1 MRLGCIR
8 LLQQQPV
15 STLMELRRRCRLA
28 GGIALAATLGAV
40 VTMLTACEPASDAI
54 APDLAKAHDR
64 GVALMGRY
72 EYAAAR
78 EAFAAVVEER
88 PSWHRARVNLAIATL
103 NRQQEGDEQLALSIL
118 AEVLAEAPGHIAAR
132 YTTAILDL
140 YLGDAAAAAEGL
152 RQVVAADAEDAY
164 AAYFLGQA
172 LLQQGDYVAAAD
184 WLQRSATLDPYL
196 RSAYWAGSQA
206 LRRSGREEEATALL
220 ADYQRFDANPAAR
233 LAGFSYGR
241 MGPKATATA
250 AMPSSRAPTPRPA
263 GPLFAAARTV
273 GIEAN
278 AGATATAADVNGD
291 GEMDLAL
298 TGNGGTQFL
307 LGTEDGGFAP
317 AAAHDLA
324 ALAGIAAL
332 WGDIDDDGLLD
343 AVACSAN
350 GVRLWRQAPAGRWA
364 LTTTLGDAPCAAAA
378 LFDADSDGDL
388 DVFATGTNGNALYSN
403 NRDGSFRS
411 LAESQGLTGAAGRQ
425 VLAADLDGD
434 RDQDILVIGDA
445 PGHGIWQNDRTWRY
459 RPFAGLESF
468 QTTPLVAAA
477 TVDADAD
484 GRRELYGL
492 TPEGAL
498 LAWRREGANWT
509 QSTLVE
515 AGAAAGR
522 ALDVADFDGDGS
534 PELLRVDTAGFS
546 VIDPRTGAAV
556 YEQPVAGLANAL
568 AVVQDAAAGPAVAA
582 VTAEGISWW
591 PPGTGRHRFLAL
603 TPQGRS
609 EAEQM
614 RSNAS
619 GIGTLAKVRV
629 AGRWTLLD
637 AMDPHS
643 GPGQSL
649 QPLSVG
655 LGGHDAAD
663 FVALEWS
670 DGVTQTELDL
680 AAGERHVIAETQR
693 QLASCPVFF
702 VWDGDRFA
710 FVSDVLG
717 GAALGYLTAPDAY
730 APPRPVESYL
740 LDGDAIVPRNGRY
753 LVKLNEPMEENAYL
767 DAARLVVH
775 DLPAGW
781 SMVLDERLAVGGPP
795 ATGEPIY
802 FRDALLPAQVA
813 NAHGEDV
820 TALATAADRRAPS
833 PGSREPR
840 FVGLL
845 TEDQTLTLTFA
856 TPLPEEDAV
865 LVADAWIEFPYSQTV
880 FAAWQAGRRYNP
892 VSLHAR
898 AESGGWQ
905 PVALEF
911 GYPGGM
917 PRSMAL
923 PLGKLRAGTTAL
935 RLTSNMEIYWDRLR
949 VVTAEPLP
957 EAAPK
962 TLGPIAARVA
972 RSGFAKRSTGP
983 QRLPHYDYAKR
994 APYWDAKVPHGFYTA
1009 YGDAVP
1015 LVRDVDG
1022 ALAIFGSGEEVHL
1035 EFAAPAPMTGR
1046 KRYVEVRFHGWAK
1059 DMDLYTQHGQ
1069 TVGPLPIPDDLSPA
1083 QLAHRERLHARYN
1096 VRFQGGL

>member
-1 MRLGCIR
+1 M
-8 LLQQQPV
+8 
-15 STLMELRRRCRLA
+15 TLVDVRRGYGLA
-28 GGIALAATLGAV
+28 GAVMLAAALA
-40 VTMLTACEPASDAI
+40 ACEPASDEI
-54 APDLAKAHDR
+54 PRSLTSAHDR
-64 GVALMGRY
+64 AVALMGRY
-72 EYAAAR
+72 EYATAR

-88 PSWHRARVNLAIATL
+88 PGWHQARVNLAIATL

-118 AEVLAEAPGHIAAR
+118 AEVLAEAPDHVAAR
-132 YTTAILDL
+132 YTTAILQL

-152 RQVVAADAEDAY
+152 RQVVAADGEDAY

-172 LLQQGDYVAAAD
+172 LLQQGDYGSAAD
-184 WLQRSATLDPYL
+184 WLQRSAALDPYL

-206 LRRSGREEEATALL
+206 LRRIGREEEAAALL
-220 ADYQRFDANPAAR
+220 ANYQRFDDNPAAR

-250 AMPSSRAPTPRPA
+250 VAPSSRKPAPRPA

-273 GIEAN
+273 GAP
-278 AGATATAADVNGD
+278 ATGGATATAADVNDD
-291 GEMDLAL
+291 GQLDLAL
-298 TGNGGTQFL
+298 TADAGTQL
-307 LGTEDGGFAP
+307 LFGTENDGFAP
-317 AAAHDLA
+317 AAGHDLA
-324 ALAGIAAL
+324 ALAGTAAL

-343 AVACSAN
+343 AVACAPD
-350 GVRLWRQAPAGRWA
+350 GARLWRQAPAGSWGE
-364 LTTTLGDAPCAAAA
+364 TTTLSEAPCAAAA

-388 DVFATGTNGNALYSN
+388 DVFATGAEGNALYSN
-403 NRDGSFRS
+403 NRNGSFRS
-411 LAESQGLTGAAGRQ
+411 LAASQGLTGRAGRQ
-425 VLAADLDGD
+425 VLATDLDGD
-434 RDQDILVIGDA
+434 RDQDLIVIGDA
-445 PGHGIWQNDRTWRY
+445 TPHGIWQNDRTWRY
-459 RPFAGLESF
+459 QPFVGLEAF
-468 QTTPLVAAA
+468 QATHLAAA
-477 TVDADAD
+477 TAMDADAD

-492 TPEGAL
+492 VPDGTV
-498 LAWRREGANWT
+498 LAWRREGVDWM
-509 QSTLVE
+509 QSTL
-515 AGAAAGR
+515 AGAGPGAGL

-534 PELLRVDTAGFS
+534 PDLLRVDAAGFS
-546 VIDPRTGAAV
+546 VIDPRTGAV
-556 YEQPVAGLANAL
+556 VHEQAVAGLATAL
-568 AVVQDAAAGPAVAA
+568 AVVQDPGAGAAVAA
-582 VTAEGISWW
+582 VTAAGVSWW
-591 PPGTGRHRFLAL
+591 APGAGRHRFLAL
-603 TPQGRS
+603 APRGRS
-609 EAEQM
+609 EADQM

-680 AAGERHVIAETQR
+680 VAGERHVIAETQR

-702 VWDGDRFA
+702 VWDGTGFA

-740 LDGDAIVPRNGRY
+740 LEGEAIVPRSGRY

-767 DAARLVVH
+767 DAARLTVY

-781 SMVLDERLAVGGPP
+781 SVVLDERLAVGGPP

-802 FRDALLPAQVA
+802 FRHAQLPAHVA
-813 NAHGEDV
+813 NAQGEDV
-820 TALATAADRRAPS
+820 TALATAADRRAPP
-833 PGSREPR
+833 PGPREPR

-845 TEDQTLTLTFA
+845 AEDQTLTLTFA
-856 TPLPEEDAV
+856 TALPEDGAV

-880 FAAWQAGRRYNP
+880 FAAWQAGRHYRP

-898 AESGGWQ
+898 SEGGSWQ
-905 PVALEF
+905 PLAVEF

-923 PLGKLRAGTTAL
+923 PLGKLPAGTTAL
-935 RLTSNMEIYWDRLR
+935 RLASNMEIYWDRLR
-949 VVTAEPLP
+949 VVKAETLP
-957 EAAPK
+957 DAAPK
-962 TLGPIAARVA
+962 TLLPLAARVA

-983 QRLPHYDYAKR
+983 QRLPHYDYANR
-994 APYWDAKVPHGFYTA
+994 SPYWDAKTPRGFYTA
-1009 YGDAVP
+1009 YGDAAP
-1015 LVRDVDG
+1015 LVQNIDG

-1035 EFAAPAPMTGR
+1035 EFAAPRPVPGR

-1069 TVGPLPIPDDLSPA
+1069 TVGPLPIPDGLTA
-1083 QLAHRERLHARYN
+1083 TQLASRERLHARYN
-1096 VRFQGGL
+1096 VRYQGGL